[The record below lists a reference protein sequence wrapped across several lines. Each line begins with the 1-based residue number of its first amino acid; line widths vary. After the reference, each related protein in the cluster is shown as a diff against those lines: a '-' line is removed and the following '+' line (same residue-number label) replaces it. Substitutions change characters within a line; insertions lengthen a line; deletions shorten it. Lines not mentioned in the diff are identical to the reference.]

1 MSEALH
7 YALEIK
13 WSDEEQCYVVLAPE
27 WEQYFGPIAEGATY
41 EEAASRGRNALE
53 NMIAFAH
60 ERGEP
65 LPQPQTFVGA

>member
-1 MSEALH
+1 MGEILRYS
-7 YALEIK
+7 LEIK
-13 WSDEEQCYVVLAPE
+13 WSDEDQCYVVLAPE
-27 WEQYFGPIAEGATY
+27 WENYFGPIAEGATMRRRR
-41 EEAASRGRNALE
+41 RGGYALE